1 MGKHTVMR
9 FSAIDTRNRKVTFFR
24 RDFHLDLSDPRDM
37 FVILQDI
44 ILEGI
49 REGYER
55 MKLESLDVI
64 GEDEVPRW

>member
-1 MGKHTVMR
+1 MDKHTVMR
-9 FSAIDTRNRKVTFFR
+9 FSAIDTRTRKVTFFR
-24 RDFHLDLSDPRDM
+24 RDFHLDLSDPCDM

-55 MKLESLDVI
+55 MKLESLEILV
-64 GEDEVPRW
+64 DEV